1 MRIET
6 NQLVASYF
14 EKIKDKYPGLSYD
27 QVKEIVLYPWFFLK
41 DNMENGLFESVRLKY
56 FGEFNVPLCRAKRL
70 LEEAKMRFSKQWMPP
85 KQFFK
90 IKSNLEK
97 YIANY
102 EEPVENEEDN

>member
-6 NQLVASYF
+6 NQLVAGYF
-14 EKIKDKYPGLSYD
+14 EKIKDKYPELSYD

-41 DNMENGLFESVRLKY
+41 SNMENGTFENVRLKY
-56 FGEFNVPLCRAKRL
+56 FGEFSVPLCRAKRL
-70 LEEAKMRFSKQWMPP
+70 LEEAKMRFSKQWLTP

-90 IKSNLEK
+90 MKSNLER

-102 EEPVENEEDN
+102 EQTINKEDGE